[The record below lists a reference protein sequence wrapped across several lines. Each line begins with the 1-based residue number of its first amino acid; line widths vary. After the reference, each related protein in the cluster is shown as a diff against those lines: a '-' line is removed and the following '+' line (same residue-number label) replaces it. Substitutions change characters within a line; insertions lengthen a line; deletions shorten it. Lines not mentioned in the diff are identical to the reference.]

1 MKHLKKF
8 EELRTDAYVQAG
20 EKLIKLGH
28 RERGQKMIDW
38 AKRGQLE
45 DTSELNLWIKWM
57 NTYPPGRGSQGVNK
71 GIISDVPIKA
81 KIQSIQID
89 LDTLIDDVEYNKQS
103 NYFPVLMSVSFSI
116 HESELEKIKPE
127 YLEYFK
133 SDATKSGQVY
143 KIWPLV
149 FNTGFTLNSN
159 GNIDKIYQMAHLT
172 YGEIGSM
179 FSDRKSANNFKT
191 ILKKVL
197 SNDIKVYTGYKDD
210 DTGNWMTNSEAMIE
224 ILTREIPTFE
234 LSDVETL
241 IDAFK
246 DISTNFLYNDNPAEA
261 LARIQN

>member
-8 EELRTDAYVQAG
+8 EELRTDSYVQAG

-38 AKRGQLE
+38 AKRGQLD
-45 DTSELNLWIKWM
+45 DTTELNLWIKWM
-57 NTYPPGRGSQGVNK
+57 NTYPAGRGTQGVTK

-81 KIQSIQID
+81 KIQTIQID
-89 LDTLIDDVEYNKQS
+89 LDTLTDDIEYNKQS
-103 NYFPVLMSVSFSI
+103 NYFPVLMSVSFSVDK
-116 HESELEKIKPE
+116 SELEKIKPE
-127 YLEYFK
+127 YLEFFK
-133 SDATKSGQVY
+133 SDSTESGQVY

-149 FNTGFTLNSN
+149 LNTGFNLDSN
-159 GNIDKIYQMAHLT
+159 GNIDKVYQVAFLT
-172 YGEIGSM
+172 YGEIGAM
-179 FSDRKSANNFKT
+179 FSDRKSANKFKM

-210 DTGNWMTNSEAMIE
+210 DTGNLMTNSEAMIE

-241 IDAFK
+241 IDAFN
-246 DISTNFLYNDNPAEA
+246 DISTNFLYNDNPTEA
-261 LARIQN
+261 IARIQN